1 MRHIPILTAFR
12 IFSVEMKPA
21 YDARELEGIMES
33 KAKFAGHPVHPML
46 IVFPLGLLATAVI
59 FDIVYLVSSNSRW
72 TLVAYYMVGAGVIG
86 GLAAA
91 VFGWLD
97 WFAIP
102 SGTRAKRIGLLHGV
116 GNVIVLA
123 LFILSW
129 VLRRDNPEVPPTGA
143 IVAGLVGFV
152 LAAFTGWLGG
162 ELVDRLGVGVDEGAH
177 LDSPSSL
184 SELPAG
190 AGLGSS
196 YRPRTYAGVERRGS
210 APSAYAGVDRR
221 IRTRAT

>member
-1 MRHIPILTAFR
+1 
-12 IFSVEMKPA
+12 
-21 YDARELEGIMES
+21 MES
-33 KAKFAGHPVHPML
+33 KVKFAGHPVHPML

-59 FDIVYLVSSNSRW
+59 FDIIYLISGNSQW
-72 TLVAYYMVGAGVIG
+72 TIVAYYMIGAGIIG

-97 WFAIP
+97 WIAIP
-102 SGTRAKRIGLLHGV
+102 RGTRARRIGLWHGV

-129 VLRRDNPEVPPTGA
+129 VLRRDAPDVPPTGA
-143 IVAGLVGFV
+143 IVSGL
-152 LAAFTGWLGG
+152 TGVVIALVTAWLGG
-162 ELVDRLGVGVDEGAH
+162 ELVDRLGVGVDDGAH

-190 AGLGSS
+190 AGLPGSKPTAS
-196 YRPRTYAGVERRGS
+196 GYAAGQASSASVSSTGGERR
-210 APSAYAGVDRR
+210 PS
-221 IRTRAT
+221 